1 MMRSS
6 KAGGENIHSRLRC
19 AELPEDLIG
28 ACSSAVNEA
37 KEMIIDRESIPCPNN
52 WYGIHGKV
60 DLTLGLPDPD
70 GCDVVRADRT
80 SILYLHL
87 NSG

>member
-1 MMRSS
+1 
-6 KAGGENIHSRLRC
+6 
-19 AELPEDLIG
+19 
-28 ACSSAVNEA
+28 
-37 KEMIIDRESIPCPNN
+37 MIIDRESIPCPNN